1 MLDFL
6 TGKFQGI
13 FSRIA
18 GKNRISEKN
27 ISESVDDVRKAL
39 LDADV
44 NFQVVK
50 ALVDNIREEAMG
62 KKVLRSVTPGQQFI
76 KVVHDELVA
85 FMGGNEAPLLLNK
98 NPSVVMV
105 CGLQGSGKTTFSAKL
120 ALYLRKQ
127 KKCTKPLLVA
137 CDLQRPAAVE
147 QLKTLGGQASID
159 VFSIDL
165 EKDPLKVAKEA
176 ITFAKQ
182 NGHDVIIVDTAGR
195 LHLDEELMEQLKKL
209 KELVTPDETLF
220 VANAMLGQD
229 AVNTAKAFHQRVS
242 ITGTV
247 LTMLDGNTK
256 GGAALSIK
264 HVTGKP
270 LKFEGV
276 GEKIEDLQVFNPRSM
291 ADRILG
297 MGDTLNLVRK
307 AQEHMEESDME
318 DMEEKIKKA
327 SFTYSDLLKQ
337 FGMIKKMG
345 SLKGLLGMLPGLGG
359 LNLDMLDESKFYKI
373 EAMILSMAKKERNGM
388 VEIDIPRRKR
398 IAKGSGTELDDVNRL
413 VKMYSQAKEFFK
425 NGPDLKKMQK
435 MMGGMKLWR

>member
-6 TGKFQGI
+6 SGKFQGI
-13 FSRIA
+13 FSKIA

-27 ISESVDDVRKAL
+27 ISESVDDVKQAL
-39 LDADV
+39 LEADV
-44 NFQVVK
+44 NYQVVK
-50 ALVDNIREEAMG
+50 SLIDNIREQAMG
-62 KKVLRSVTPGQQFI
+62 KKVLRSVTPGQQFV
-76 KVVHDELVA
+76 KVVHDELVN
-85 FMGGNEAPLLLNK
+85 FMGGSVAPLLLNK
-98 NPSVVMV
+98 NPSIVMI

-120 ALYLRKQ
+120 ALHLKKQ
-127 KKCTKPLLVA
+127 QKSKKPLLVA

-147 QLKTLGGQASID
+147 QLKTLGRQAGVD
-159 VFSIDL
+159 VFSIEG
-165 EKDPLKVAKEA
+165 EKDPIKVAKEA
-176 ITFAKQ
+176 LAFAKK
-182 NGHDVIIVDTAGR
+182 NENDVVIVDTAGR
-195 LHLDEELMEQLKKL
+195 IHLDDDLMDQLKSL

-229 AVNTAKAFHQRVS
+229 AVTTAKAFHSRVS

-247 LTMLDGNTK
+247 LTMLDGNTR

-276 GEKIEDLQVFNPRSM
+276 GEKIDDIQVFNPNSM

-307 AQEHMEESDME
+307 AQEHMDESDMA

-359 LNLDMLDESKFYKI
+359 LNLDMLDESKFFKL
-373 EAMILSMAKKERNGM
+373 EAMILSMTKAERNGR
-388 VEIDIPRRKR
+388 VELDMSRRKR
-398 IAKGSGTELDDVNRL
+398 VAKGSGTDLDDVNKL
-413 VKMYSQAKEFFK
+413 VKMYGQAKEFFK
-425 NGPDLKKMQK
+425 NGPDLKKMEK

>member
-6 TGKFQGI
+6 SGKFQGI

-27 ISESVDDVRKAL
+27 ISESVDEVRQAL
-39 LDADV
+39 LEADV
-44 NFQVVK
+44 NYQVVK
-50 ALVDNIREEAMG
+50 SLIDNIREKAMG

-76 KVVHDELVA
+76 KVVHDELVD

-98 NPSVVMV
+98 KPAVIMV
-105 CGLQGSGKTTFSAKL
+105 CGLQGSGKTTFCAKL
-120 ALYLRKQ
+120 GLHLKKQ
-127 KKCTKPLLVA
+127 GKCEKPLLVA

-147 QLKTLGGQASID
+147 QLKTLAGQAKID
-159 VFSIDL
+159 AYAIDG
-165 EKDPLKVAKEA
+165 EKDPLKVAKEGLA
-176 ITFAKQ
+176 HAKQ
-182 NGHDVIIVDTAGR
+182 QGYDLVIFDTAGR
-195 LHLDEELMEQLKKL
+195 LHLDEDLMEQLKKL

-229 AVNTAKAFHQRVS
+229 AVTTAKAFHQQVS

-247 LTMLDGNTK
+247 LTMLDGNTR

-276 GEKIEDLQVFNPRSM
+276 GEKIEDIQVFNPRSM

-307 AQEHMEESDME
+307 AQEHIDEKDME

-345 SLKGLLGMLPGLGG
+345 SIKGLLGMLPGMGN
-359 LNLDMLDESKFYKI
+359 LNLDMLDEGKFYKL
-373 EAMILSMAKKERNGM
+373 EAMILSMTKNERNGRC
-388 VEIDIPRRKR
+388 EIDIPRRKR
-398 IAKGSGTELDDVNRL
+398 IAKGSGTELDDVNKL
-413 VKMYSQAKEFFK
+413 IKMYSQAKEFFK
-425 NGPDLKKMQK
+425 NGPDLKKMEK